1 MYIYLYLYIH
11 VYVFIYTPHLS
22 ISTHPYLSL
31 SLFQPASELMKKHGI
46 NWTDARS
53 EGKGALKQLTEQS
66 KQPCKSA
73 KKHHSNSFR
82 TWPPPLTFHLA
93 HPRLVNILWIG
104 FDIEPFLVSS
114 SIHNQCQDLPCS
126 HIASFQLLR
135 NCSDNTMWWYITN
148 MKDNM
153 KYVISLSQKHLIRW
167 WNNTRRFFKHFFS
180 LQFFLERV
188 YCSHNNKGK

>member
-1 MYIYLYLYIH
+1 MR
-11 VYVFIYTPHLS
+11 S
-22 ISTHPYLSL
+22 RRDGSTHARHYRRHCAFAGFKTAVRMREPGDMAPETVATIPTQFPSL
-31 SLFQPASELMKKHGI
+31 VIRGQQIPPKQLLAQPASELMKKHGI

-135 NCSDNTMWWYITN
+135 NCSDNTM
-148 MKDNM
+148 
-153 KYVISLSQKHLIRW
+153 
-167 WNNTRRFFKHFFS
+167 
-180 LQFFLERV
+180 
-188 YCSHNNKGK
+188 